1 MLLVHKINTM
11 LNPQISEKLPLLR
24 QILEKFGV
32 EKAFIFGSATKS
44 EFTNQS
50 DIDLLI
56 SLKSYDDPIV
66 AGEQFWGIYYDA
78 KELFNREVDI
88 ISERSLKNPFFVEE
102 IKNNIVQIYG

>member
-1 MLLVHKINTM
+1 MILFDKIITM
-11 LNPQISEKLPLLR
+11 LNHQISDKLPLLR

-44 EFTNQS
+44 EFTSQS

-66 AGEQFWGIYYDA
+66 AGEQFWGIYYDT